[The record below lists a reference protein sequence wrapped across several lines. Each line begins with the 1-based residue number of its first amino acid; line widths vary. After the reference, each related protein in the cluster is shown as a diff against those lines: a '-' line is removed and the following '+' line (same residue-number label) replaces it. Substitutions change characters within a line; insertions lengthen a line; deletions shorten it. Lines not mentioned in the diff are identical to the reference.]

1 MQFKQLHLQC
11 HLLILRPSLKKSL
24 FEIAT
29 WGLLDPGGR
38 EGIYFM
44 FFKLEVLLIKNW
56 GKIKI
61 FMCKKVI

>member
-24 FEIAT
+24 FGIAT

-44 FFKLEVLLIKNW
+44 FFKLEILLIIKLVKYKNLH
-56 GKIKI
+56 
-61 FMCKKVI
+61 V